1 MKKLIAITF
10 AALALTGCA
19 TTQPQILFEKP
30 GATNES
36 FAKDRQECEY
46 EALKYGHV
54 AGGQSPTYNPFA
66 RYNST
71 LYTDLD
77 SMIQTAERKKQLT
90 IACLLARGYTRG

>member
-1 MKKLIAITF
+1 MKRLIAITI
-10 AALALTGCA
+10 AALAITGCA
-19 TTQPQILFEKP
+19 TTQPQVLFEKP

-54 AGGQSPTYNPFA
+54 AGDANPFA
-66 RYNST
+66 SPFRPNT
-71 LYTDLD
+71 GLYTDLD
-77 SMIQTAERKKQLT
+77 SMIKTAERKRELT